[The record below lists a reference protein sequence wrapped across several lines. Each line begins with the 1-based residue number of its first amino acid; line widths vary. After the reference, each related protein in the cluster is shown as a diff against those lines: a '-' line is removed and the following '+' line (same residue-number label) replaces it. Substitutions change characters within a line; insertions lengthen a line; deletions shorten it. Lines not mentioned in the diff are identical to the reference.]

1 MGRGHRATAHGATLV
16 AAVLVLA
23 GCAAQREAG
32 SPSSASASPPTSEA
46 GVQADADRTG
56 GRMTVVYEEATSPG
70 AEHGKALLQ
79 QHRSLE
85 DYADETNALLNLPTD
100 VTLRGA
106 QCDQPNAFWTSRTRT
121 LTICYEDTDFA
132 HQVFAAAGDP
142 DPAASAVGMEEA
154 SFAHEFGHM
163 VIDLF
168 DLPATG
174 REEDD
179 ADQMSAYL
187 LQQPDDNGRLDPTN
201 VKSLLD
207 SAREFDAIS
216 QSPSTLD
223 DEAFY
228 DAHSLNQTRKYNL
241 LCWVYGADPT
251 GQAELVSSGQLPKA
265 RADNC
270 AYEWNRLDRAWS
282 RLLDPHLKG

>member
-1 MGRGHRATAHGATLV
+1 VPFTSAPRAATA
-16 AAVLVLA
+16 AALLTASVLA
-23 GCAAQREAG
+23 GCAPGGAPPDAPAT
-32 SPSSASASPPTSEA
+32 SPVE
-46 GVQADADRTG
+46 ADADAASTG
-56 GRMTVVYEEATSPG
+56 GRMTAVYEDATSPQ
-70 AEHGKALLQ
+70 AQHGKQLLQ

-85 DYADETNALLNLPTD
+85 DYAAETNDLLKLPVD

-106 QCDQPNAFWTSRTRT
+106 QCDQPNAFWTSRTKT

-132 HQVFAAAGDP
+132 HQVFAAAGDT

-163 VIDLF
+163 VIDLY

-179 ADQMSAYL
+179 ADQMSAFL
-187 LQQPDDNGRLDPTN
+187 LQQPDTDGKLDPTN

-216 QSPSTLD
+216 QSPSQLD
-223 DEAFY
+223 DAAFY

-241 LCWVYGADPT
+241 LCWVYGADPA
-251 GQAELVSSGQLPKA
+251 GQAPLVDSGQLPKA

-282 RLLDPHLKG
+282 RLLDPHLRS